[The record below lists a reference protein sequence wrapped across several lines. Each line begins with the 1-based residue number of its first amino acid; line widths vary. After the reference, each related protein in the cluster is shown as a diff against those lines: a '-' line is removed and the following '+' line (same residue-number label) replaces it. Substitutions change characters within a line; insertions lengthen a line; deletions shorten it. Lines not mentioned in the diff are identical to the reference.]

1 MICRMDER
9 WTPWQ
14 NLLRYARTLVVPSC
28 GLELLRVVAE
38 LLSQLAKPSM
48 PAGRSVAAGHRRKFG
63 ES

>member
-1 MICRMDER
+1 MDER

-38 LLSQLAKPSM
+38 MLSQLAKPSM
-48 PAGRSVAAGHRRKFG
+48 PTRRSIAAGHCIKSV